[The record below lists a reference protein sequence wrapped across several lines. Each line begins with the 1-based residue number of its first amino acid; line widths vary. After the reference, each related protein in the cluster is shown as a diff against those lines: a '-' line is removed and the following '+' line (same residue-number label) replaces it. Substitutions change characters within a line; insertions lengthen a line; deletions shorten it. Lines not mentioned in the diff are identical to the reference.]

1 MAQGLLS
8 FRFPSDFVS
17 WHLAIYEEMQERVF
31 LVSSVVHR
39 SQGWL
44 PRIEGD
50 NAGDNVWD
58 NVPSGNNVFPK
69 IYFPFSSSGVD
80 IICFPQY

>member
-1 MAQGLLS
+1 
-8 FRFPSDFVS
+8 
-17 WHLAIYEEMQERVF
+17 MQERVF

-69 IYFPFSSSGVD
+69 IYFPFSS
-80 IICFPQY
+80 IIGFSPIILLRIFVCVFMGDSSL

>member
-1 MAQGLLS
+1 
-8 FRFPSDFVS
+8 
-17 WHLAIYEEMQERVF
+17 
-31 LVSSVVHR
+31 VSSVVHR

-80 IICFPQY
+80 IICFAQY